1 VADAASFGSIELL
14 ILPTLAAS
22 ATFRVSMKE
31 LLELVGLVL
40 ETSVTALAVAVL
52 LLKYLPPATARY
64 AFTAAT
70 AVGFLVGSLTFP
82 DRMPLVPE
90 RHWHWLPYLGLL
102 AVWLGSVPERL
113 PWWLRWLGYA
123 CLAAIAGGQL
133 VPGYAD
139 LKPAWYVLTPLL
151 AVYLFAIICLLSL
164 LPERLRG
171 RLFIGLLAC
180 TAAAT
185 SVLVTSEISLRVGLF
200 SLRIPVAIAT
210 CFIVSWLFHFPAEVK
225 LQSAVL
231 ALIPVAVVLVGGT
244 AFVGAIAL
252 KEPRWVLLLAP
263 LAPLMLWLF
272 AWGPLARLQGVSA
285 VVAQIAAVASVPLAI
300 FLWIF
305 LTAEPDEWG

>member
-1 VADAASFGSIELL
+1 
-14 ILPTLAAS
+14 
-22 ATFRVSMKE
+22 MKE
-31 LLELVGLVL
+31 LLELAGLVL

-52 LLKYLPPATARY
+52 LLKYLPPPAARY
-64 AFTAAT
+64 AFAAAT

-113 PWWLRWLGYA
+113 PWWIRWLGYA
-123 CLAAIAGGQL
+123 GLAAVAGAQL

-151 AVYLFAIICLLSL
+151 AVYLFALICLLSL

-185 SVLVTSEISLRVGLF
+185 SVLVTAEISLRIGLF

-210 CFIVSWLFHFPAEVK
+210 CFVVSWLVRFPATVK

-231 ALIPVAVVLVGGT
+231 ALIPVFVVLVGGT
-244 AFVGAIAL
+244 AFVGAIEHS
-252 KEPRWVLLLAP
+252 EPRWLLLFTSA
-263 LAPLMLWLF
+263 APLMLWLF
-272 AWGPLARLQGVSA
+272 VLGPLARLQGVSS

-300 FLWIF
+300 VLWTL